1 MKFLRKKP
9 ATLSSHFKALWNTIL
24 QILSFRVI
32 KTLIILA
39 VILTVI
45 PTLFLFLFFPQVQ
58 PDIMYGTT
66 FSNKY
71 ATELG
76 LDWRDA
82 YIKTLDDLGARN
94 LRLAAYWDE
103 VEPNRDEYDYSDIK
117 WQVEE
122 AQKRDAKVILAF
134 GRKAPRWPECFE
146 PQWWKDI
153 PDRETRQ
160 LELYEY
166 VEETVNQLKQYDN
179 IEIWQVENEPYFPF
193 GECQKDIQKAEV
205 DHEVQLVRNLDD
217 RPILIQDSGEGGLWF
232 PSYRTG
238 DYLSISMYRRIWYDF
253 WGIFGGRFIYFQY
266 PLPFWSYKI
275 KATTLGIPYE
285 RVFVTELQAEPWGPG
300 INSSL
305 SKEEKDKTMSREDF
319 YATLSYAQKAG
330 FKRLYLWGSEWWLWE
345 KEMNGN
351 PYFWDTARALFST
364 STERE

>member
-1 MKFLRKKP
+1 MKLFKKKP
-9 ATLSSHFKALWNTIL
+9 AKLSDQLRNIFKLVFQIFKLRIVKIL
-24 QILSFRVI
+24 L
-32 KTLIILA
+32 
-39 VILTVI
+39 VILLVLAIIPSVFVI
-45 PTLFLFLFFPQVQ
+45 LNFPTIQ
-58 PDIMYGTT
+58 PDIKYGTT

-76 LDWRDA
+76 LDWQDA

-94 LRLAAYWDE
+94 LRLVAYWDE
-103 VEPNRDEYDYSDIK
+103 VEPARDQYDYSNIK

-146 PQWWKDI
+146 PEWWKQI

-166 VEETVNQLKQYDN
+166 IEETVNQLEAYDN

-193 GECQKDIQKAEV
+193 GECQKDIQRSEV
-205 DHEVQLVRNLDD
+205 EHEVQLVRNLDD

-232 PSYRTG
+232 PSFQTG

-253 WGIFGGRFIYFQY
+253 WGVFGGRFIYFQY
-266 PLPFWSYKI
+266 PLPYWSYKI
-275 KATTLGIPYE
+275 KAATLGIPYE

-300 INSSL
+300 INSDL
-305 SKEEKDKTMSREDF
+305 STEEKNKTMSREDF
-319 YATLSYAQKAG
+319 YAVLSYAQKAG
-330 FKRLYLWGSEWWLWE
+330 FKRLYLWGAEWWLWE
-345 KEMNGN
+345 KEKNNN
-351 PYFWDTARALFST
+351 PYFWDTAKALFK
-364 STERE
+364 